1 MNNTN
6 SIFIFIYKSILFVS
20 LIFLILSF
28 FLSGQVQVGSQI
40 AGYSS
45 LILSVLMIIIILIS
59 MYYRVIKDAGV
70 LSTMKT
76 MITLIGAPLLL
87 LGILGF
93 SLYLVIAY
101 YNIIVNG
108 RISNGYY
115 VFSYITTFLILL
127 VSYLLYS
134 NINSPEFEKTGRVP
148 STQNAFAYLIS
159 LVALSSTMI
168 VSTILRYFTTDG

>member
-1 MNNTN
+1 MNN
-6 SIFIFIYKSILFVS
+6 IFIFMYKSILFVS
-20 LIFLILSF
+20 VIFLILSF
-28 FLSGQVQVGSQI
+28 FLSGHGQVGSLI

-45 LILSVLMIIIILIS
+45 LILSIIMIIIMLVTIS
-59 MYYRVIKDAGV
+59 YKVVKDAGI

-76 MITLIGAPLLL
+76 IFTSIGSPLLIL
-87 LGILGF
+87 AILGF
-93 SLYLVIAY
+93 SLYLVITY
-101 YNIIVNG
+101 YNIIVND
-108 RISNGYY
+108 RVANGYY

-134 NINSPEFEKTGRVP
+134 NINSPEFEKSGRLP

>member
-1 MNNTN
+1 MNNLY
-6 SIFIFIYKSILFVS
+6 IYVYKSVLFVS
-20 LIFLILSF
+20 LILLLLSF
-28 FLSGQVQVGSQI
+28 FLSGQVQIGSLI
-40 AGYSS
+40 AGYSM
-45 LILSVLMIIIILIS
+45 LILSMLMITVILVVGSYNI
-59 MYYRVIKDAGV
+59 VKDSGI

-76 MITLIGAPLLL
+76 ILPMIGSPLFL

-93 SLYLVIAY
+93 SLYLVITY
-101 YNIIVNG
+101 YNIIVNE
-108 RISNGYY
+108 RVSNSYY
-115 VFSYITTFLILL
+115 VFTYISTFLILL

-134 NINSPEFEKTGRVP
+134 NLNTPEFTKTGKLP